1 MKTLEYLYRM
11 KKANDEMGNY
21 EATNLY
27 ECIAE
32 LKSIQS
38 RSCEGCKCWDSV
50 EFSIIKTLSYCRFL
64 NTGTKNTFYCSEFEA
79 KEEIK

>member
-1 MKTLEYLYRM
+1 MKAISVLKHITTFCGVGLH
-11 KKANDEMGNY
+11 NDCV
-21 EATNLY
+21 EA
-27 ECIAE
+27 IAE
-32 LKSIQS
+32 LEALQS

-79 KEEIK
+79 KKEMKCGL